1 MKREVKH
8 KFDLKE
14 PKIQKSLTSFLDV
27 IHSFSAKVVSSYTE
41 EDVFDTFMSEI
52 PERLNLVD
60 CVIYKVNR
68 EENSL
73 IQVAGYGYKSDEN
86 KNIQNR
92 LTLKF
97 GQGLAGK
104 VARDGVSIL
113 ASDITK
119 EKDYVKDIISAGSE
133 IEVPIKINN
142 EVFAVISSEHPEAGF
157 YNEFHIKL
165 FEILA
170 SIAVGALVKI
180 QEKNDLEN
188 VKNRLES
195 ILEKKSSDL
204 DRAIDALSNQYS
216 ELKYQHDKREIL
228 LQEVHH
234 RVNNNLQIIS
244 SILKLY
250 LTESDDN
257 SKTDLREIH
266 NRVQAM
272 ALIHQNIYK
281 SLEMN
286 LVDIDCYVRDLM
298 SHIKSLYENIYVSFE
313 QEISYKHINL
323 NTLVPLG
330 LFLTELVNTWLQ
342 SIKDQTDLDK
352 VHFNI
357 KLQECERKKKYYEL
371 NIQDNVQANLF
382 KNLNLEEDTNIHS
395 ILITALMEQLEGTIE
410 ISNNKDSNS
419 IRLCFD
425 AI

>member
-1 MKREVKH
+1 MKREDIYN
-8 KFDLKE
+8 FDLKQPE
-14 PKIQKSLTSFLDV
+14 NQKSLTSFLDV

-41 EDVFDTFMSEI
+41 EDVFDTFMNEI

-68 EENSL
+68 KENSL
-73 IQVAGYGYKSDEN
+73 IQVAGYGYKSDEK

-92 LTLKF
+92 LKLRF
-97 GQGLAGK
+97 GQGLAGR
-104 VARDGVSIL
+104 VARDGKSIL
-113 ASDITK
+113 AKDISK

-142 EVFAVISSEHPEAGF
+142 EVFAVISSEHPDAGF
-157 YNEFHIKL
+157 YNEYHIKL

-170 SIAVGALVKI
+170 SIAVGSLVKI
-180 QEKNDLEN
+180 QEKNDLEI

-204 DRAIDALSNQYS
+204 DRAIDALSTQYS
-216 ELKYQHDKREIL
+216 ELKYQHDKRELL

-250 LTESDDN
+250 LTESEGD
-257 SKTDLREIH
+257 SKTDLKEIH

-286 LVDIDCYVRDLM
+286 LVDIDCYIRDLM
-298 SHIKSLYENIYVSFE
+298 SHMKSLNENIYVSFD
-313 QEISYKHINL
+313 QEINYKHINL

-330 LFLTELVNTWLQ
+330 LFLTELINMWLQ
-342 SIKDQTDLDK
+342 AAKDLTSLGK

-357 KLQECERKKKYYEL
+357 KLQECKNSDNYYEL
-371 NIQDNVQANLF
+371 IIKDNVDFNLF
-382 KNLNLEEDTNIHS
+382 DNINLDEDTNIHS
-395 ILITALMEQLEGTIE
+395 ILITALMEQLEGKID
-410 ISNNKDSNS
+410 INFGKDSNTVK
-419 IRLCFD
+419 LCFD

>member
-1 MKREVKH
+1 MKREDQH
-8 KFDLKE
+8 NFDLKE
-14 PKIQKSLTSFLDV
+14 PKNQKALTSFLDI
-27 IHSFSAKVVSSYTE
+27 IHSFSAKVISSYSE
-41 EDVFDTFMSEI
+41 EDVFETFINEI
-52 PERLNLVD
+52 PQRLNLVD
-60 CVIYKVNR
+60 CVIYKVNQDQS
-68 EENSL
+68 SL
-73 IQVAGYGYKSDEN
+73 VQVAGFGYKSDEN

-92 LTLKF
+92 LSLKF
-97 GQGLAGK
+97 GQGLAGR
-104 VARDGVSIL
+104 VARDGKSIL
-113 ASDITK
+113 ATDLSK

-142 EVFAVISSEHPEAGF
+142 EVYAVISSEHPDVGF
-157 YNEFHIKL
+157 YNEYHIKL

-170 SIAVGALVKI
+170 SIAVGALIKI
-180 QEKNDLEN
+180 QEKDDLEN

-195 ILEKKSSDL
+195 ILEKKSIDL
-204 DRAIDALSNQYS
+204 DRAIEALSSQYS

-250 LTESDDN
+250 LTESND
-257 SKTDLREIH
+257 SSRSDLKEIH

-286 LVDIDCYVRDLM
+286 LVDMECYIRDLM
-298 SHIKSLYENIYVSFE
+298 NHMKTLNERIYVTFE

-330 LFLTELVNTWLQ
+330 LFLTELINTWLLQ
-342 SIKDQTDLDK
+342 VVELTDLKK

-357 KLQECERKKKYYEL
+357 YLGECKNNKYYEL
-371 NIQDNVQANLF
+371 RIEDNVGVNLF
-382 KNLNLEEDTNIHS
+382 ENMNLDEDTNIHS
-395 ILITALMEQLEGTIE
+395 ILITALMEQLEGNIE
-410 ISNNKDSNS
+410 INFNGNCNS
-419 IRLCFD
+419 IKLCFD

>member
-1 MKREVKH
+1 MKQENLH
-8 KFDLKE
+8 NFDLKE
-14 PKIQKSLTSFLDV
+14 PENQKALTSFLDI
-27 IHSFSAKVVSSYTE
+27 IHSFSRGVISSYTE
-41 EDVFDTFMSEI
+41 EDVFDTFINEI
-52 PERLNLVD
+52 PKRLNLVD
-60 CVIYKVNR
+60 CVIYKVDR
-68 EENSL
+68 DDSSL

-86 KNIQNR
+86 KIIQNR

-97 GQGLAGK
+97 GEGLAGK
-104 VARDGVSIL
+104 VARDGNSIL
-113 ASDITK
+113 VGDISQ

-142 EVFAVISSEHPEAGF
+142 EVFAVISSEHPDIGF
-157 YNEFHIKL
+157 YNEYHIKL

-170 SIAVGALVKI
+170 SIAVGALIKI
-180 QEKNDLEN
+180 QEKNDLEK

-204 DRAIDALSNQYS
+204 DRAIDALSSQYS
-216 ELKYQHDKREIL
+216 ELKYQHDKRELL

-250 LTESDDN
+250 LTESDDS
-257 SKTDLREIH
+257 SKSDLKEIH

-286 LVDIDCYVRDLM
+286 LVDIECYVRDLM
-298 SHIKSLYENIYVSFE
+298 NHMKSLNENIYVTFE

-330 LFLTELVNTWLQ
+330 LYLTELINIWLL
-342 SIKDQTDLDK
+342 KVDELTDSNK
-352 VHFNI
+352 VHFKI
-357 KLQECERKKKYYEL
+357 QLGECKKNKYYEL
-371 NIQDNVQANLF
+371 RIEDNVSTNLF
-382 KNLNLEEDTNIHS
+382 ENMNLDEDTNIHS
-395 ILITALMEQLEGTIE
+395 ILITALMEQLEGNIE
-410 ISNNKDSNS
+410 IGYNKGSNS
-419 IRLCFD
+419 IKLCFD

>member
-1 MKREVKH
+1 MKRKDQYS
-8 KFDLKE
+8 FDLKE
-14 PKIQKSLTSFLDV
+14 PKNQKALTSFLDI
-27 IHSFSAKVVSSYTE
+27 IHSFSAKVISSYSE
-41 EDVFDTFMSEI
+41 EDVFETFINEI
-52 PERLNLVD
+52 PQRLNLVD

-68 EENSL
+68 DQSSL
-73 IQVAGYGYKSDEN
+73 IQVAGFGYKSDEN

-92 LTLKF
+92 LSLKF
-97 GQGLAGK
+97 GQGLAGR
-104 VARDGVSIL
+104 VARDGKSIL
-113 ASDITK
+113 ATDLSK

-142 EVFAVISSEHPEAGF
+142 EVYAVISSEHPEVGF
-157 YNEFHIKL
+157 YNEYHVKL

-170 SIAVGALVKI
+170 SIAVGALIKI
-180 QEKNDLEN
+180 QEKSDLEK

-204 DRAIDALSNQYS
+204 DRAIDALSSQYS

-250 LTESDDN
+250 LTESND
-257 SKTDLREIH
+257 SSRSDLTEIH

-286 LVDIDCYVRDLM
+286 LVDMECYIRDLM
-298 SHIKSLYENIYVSFE
+298 NHMKTLNENIYVTFE

-323 NTLVPLG
+323 DTLVPLG
-330 LFLTELVNTWLQ
+330 LFLTELINTWLLQ
-342 SIKDQTDLDK
+342 VKELTDLEK
-352 VHFNI
+352 VHFTI
-357 KLQECERKKKYYEL
+357 YLGECENNKYYEL
-371 NIQDNVQANLF
+371 RIKDNVGVNLF
-382 KNLNLEEDTNIHS
+382 ENMNLDEDTNIHS
-395 ILITALMEQLEGTIE
+395 ILITALMEQLEGSMEIE
-410 ISNNKDSNS
+410 YSQNFNRIK
-419 IRLCFD
+419 LCFD

>member
-1 MKREVKH
+1 MKREETH
-8 KFDLKE
+8 NFDLKE

-27 IHSFSAKVVSSYTE
+27 IHTFSAKVVSSYTE
-41 EDVFDTFMSEI
+41 EDVFDTFMNEI
-52 PERLNLVD
+52 PKRLNLVD

-68 EENSL
+68 EEGSL
-73 IQVAGYGYKSDEN
+73 VQVAAYGYKSDEK

-104 VARDGVSIL
+104 VARDGHSIL
-113 ASDITK
+113 ASDISK
-119 EKDYVKDIISAGSE
+119 EKDYFKDIISAGSE

-157 YNEFHIKL
+157 YNEYHIKV

-170 SIAVGALVKI
+170 SIAVGALIKI
-180 QEKNDLEN
+180 QEKNDLEK

-204 DRAIDALSNQYS
+204 DRAIDALSTQYS
-216 ELKYQHDKREIL
+216 ELKYQHDKRELL

-257 SKTDLREIH
+257 SKTDLKEIH

-298 SHIKSLYENIYVSFE
+298 SHMKSLNENIYVTFE
-313 QEISYKHINL
+313 QQISYKHINL

-330 LFLTELVNTWLQ
+330 LFLTELINTWLQ
-342 SIKDQTDLDK
+342 SIKELTEVDK

-357 KLQECERKKKYYEL
+357 NLRECKNNGNYYEL
-371 NIQDNVQANLF
+371 LIRDNVNKDLF
-382 KNLNLEEDTNIHS
+382 QNLNLDEDTNIHS
-395 ILITALMEQLEGTIE
+395 ILITALMEQLEGNID
-410 ISNNKDSNS
+410 ISYDKGSNS
-419 IRLCFD
+419 IKLCFD

>member
-1 MKREVKH
+1 MKREKLYN
-8 KFDLKE
+8 FDLKE
-14 PKIQKSLTSFLDV
+14 PKNQKSLTSFLDV
-27 IHSFSAKVVSSYTE
+27 IHSFSRRIVSSYTE
-41 EDVFDTFMSEI
+41 EDVFDTFINEI

-60 CVIYKVNR
+60 CVIYKVNH

-73 IQVAGYGYKSDEN
+73 TQVAAHGYKSN
-86 KNIQNR
+86 KDKVIQNR
-92 LTLKF
+92 LKLKI
-97 GQGLAGK
+97 GEGLAGI
-104 VARDGVSIL
+104 VALDGKSIL
-113 ASDITK
+113 VTDISK

-133 IEVPIKINN
+133 IEIPIKINN
-142 EVFAVISSEHPEAGF
+142 EVYAVISSEHPEVNF
-157 YNEFHIKL
+157 FNEYHVKL

-180 QEKNDLEN
+180 QEKNDLEK

-204 DRAIDALSNQYS
+204 DRAIDALSTQYS
-216 ELKYQHDKREIL
+216 ELKYQHDKREL
-228 LQEVHH
+228 LIQEVHH

-257 SKTDLREIH
+257 SKSDLKEIH

-286 LVDIDCYVRDLM
+286 LVDIECYVRDLM
-298 SHIKSLYENIYVSFE
+298 NHLKSLNENIYITFE
-313 QEISYKHINL
+313 QKISYKHINL

-330 LFLTELVNTWLQ
+330 LFLTELINTWLSQ
-342 SIKDQTDLDK
+342 VSELTDLK
-352 VHFNI
+352 EIHFDVYI
-357 KLQECERKKKYYEL
+357 GECKNKSYYEL
-371 NIQDNVQANLF
+371 RIEDNVSSNLF
-382 KNLNLEEDTNIHS
+382 ENVHLDEDTNIHS
-395 ILITALMEQLEGTIE
+395 ILITALVEQLEGTIE
-410 ISNNKDSNS
+410 FIENKGSNVMK
-419 IRLCFD
+419 LCFD